1 MSRPKNQT
9 DRRSTLVLAA
19 QSVIAKHG
27 LPAATLGEIARE
39 AGMTANALLY
49 YYPGLKELLDEVQ
62 TQAVERFSSLRAAA
76 CAHLKDPRQRLKTM
90 MESGL
95 PIGPEDKLCRLLEE
109 LSVYARSDASYA
121 ARHIVLFERQVAI
134 YQGILAAGAA
144 TGVFKLQATS
154 DTIARSLVLL
164 EDGMSFHLLNVVP
177 AVDRASALAMLKNYA
192 ELATHCR
199 LDKTPG
205 KASD

>member
-1 MSRPKNQT
+1 MKTSKTQVQ
-9 DRRSTLVLAA
+9 RRLTLITAA

-49 YYPGLKELLDEVQ
+49 YYPGLKELLEEVQ
-62 TQAVERFSSLRAAA
+62 TLAVERFSSLRAAA
-76 CAHLKDPRQRLKTM
+76 CAHIKDPRQRLKTM
-90 MESGL
+90 IETGL
-95 PIGPEDKLCRLLEE
+95 PAGPDDELCRLLEE

-134 YQGILAAGAA
+134 YQGILEAGAA
-144 TGVFKLQATS
+144 TGVFKLQDAS

-164 EDGMSFHLLNVVP
+164 EDGLSFHLLNVVP
-177 AVDRASALAMLKNYA
+177 AVDSRTALEILKNYA
-192 ELATHCR
+192 ELATQSK
-199 LDKTPG
+199 LDKTHP
-205 KASD
+205 